1 LPPLRERPDD
11 IPFLIAYFVGKFS
24 EQMKKTTPVLNPECL
39 ELLAQFPW
47 PGNIRQ
53 LENVMERLIVMNEG
67 TPITPEQLPEDIMEY
82 EEQRFLDAQ
91 AAGMGSLKDLVKD
104 ATRRIEKKAIEEA
117 LAETSNNVTQAARK
131 LNISRKGLQLKMKEL
146 GLR

>member
-1 LPPLRERPDD
+1 
-11 IPFLIAYFVGKFS
+11 
-24 EQMKKTTPVLNPECL
+24 M
-39 ELLAQFPW
+39 
-47 PGNIRQ
+47 
-53 LENVMERLIVMNEG
+53 
-67 TPITPEQLPEDIMEY
+67 
-82 EEQRFLDAQ
+82 
-91 AAGMGSLKDLVKD
+91 AAGGANALPLKEQVKE